1 MIRNIPKSLIE
12 SAKKQIT
19 EAVALKGHI
28 AMAKKASNQ
37 SKLFGKTEAEIISQ
51 HVIPLG
57 EDTTVLPLERD
68 TATPHPDVVDHLDK
82 HGYDVHDYMKGLAIK
97 KGEKKNPISI
107 GKVLARTDAPQ
118 SLKTTY
124 EKDPNRQGI
133 DSNVHVV
140 ISRNPLH
147 VAGMST
153 HQNWESCQTLGG
165 GGKYI
170 DSEGKTRNLD
180 KQDIG
185 DYSEYVKD
193 DIAAGS
199 HIAYLVHKP
208 EDVDKHYKPIARIL
222 LKPYMSKHGHSIL
235 KPMQTYGEEW
245 NGFHSTVSKWADK
258 HFPMKDPE
266 YTIDSSVYPDGP
278 KKTYNFSPE
287 HDEYWKNNQTDSALA
302 MHPSDE
308 VITHYIEDTKKQ
320 KPGMNEEG
328 SNRYYRSHIFSAIA
342 KNPHIKEHH
351 VLELL
356 RHHAT
361 PEHSKGGLYI
371 FPSNKVV
378 EMGMNDP
385 ASHHHVVNN
394 PKLTTE
400 HLETLIHQHSSLFD
414 DEHQE
419 MSVSLNRE
427 KSNLLNGIASH
438 KNLSNEQANHLIGSS
453 RVREYPSAMGHLFK
467 KASDDK
473 VKESLDH
480 LAEDTDSLV
489 YYDNAFSALVK
500 HKPHLLPHMNNLM
513 LLYAYNRLS
522 SRSETAKTVENEM
535 LSRGGPFHR
544 VLSQRS
550 NHASSLNR
558 IADEST
564 DEETKKLAKQR
575 LAGLDK

>member
-12 SAKKQIT
+12 AAQKQLD
-19 EAVALKGHI
+19 EAVALKKHI
-28 AMAKKASNQ
+28 DMANKASKYSMQFN
-37 SKLFGKTEAEIISQ
+37 KTQAEIISQ

-57 EDTTVLPLERD
+57 HDTTVLPLERD
-68 TATPHPDVVDHLDK
+68 TATPHPDVEEHLDR

-118 SLKTTY
+118 SLKTAY

-140 ISRNPLH
+140 ISRNPVH

-170 DSEGKTRNLD
+170 DSDGKTRNLD

-185 DYSEYVKD
+185 GSSEYVKE
-193 DIAAGS
+193 DIASGS

-208 EDVDKHYKPIARIL
+208 EDVDVHYKPIARIL
-222 LKPYMSKHGHSIL
+222 LKPYMSRHGHVIL

-245 NGFHSTVSKWADK
+245 NGFHSTVAKWADK
-258 HFPMKDPE
+258 HFSMKDPE
-266 YTIDSSVYPDGP
+266 YTMDNTVYQDGP
-278 KKTYNFSPE
+278 KKVYNFAPE
-287 HDEYWKNNQTDSALA
+287 HDEYWKKNQTNSSLM

-308 VITHYIEDTKKQ
+308 VITHYIEDTKNQ
-320 KPGMNEEG
+320 KPGITEEG
-328 SNRYYRSHIFSAIA
+328 NNRHRSHIFSEIA

-356 RHHAT
+356 KHPAT
-361 PEHSKGGLYI
+361 PEYSKGGLYA

-385 ASHHHVVNN
+385 ASHYHVVNN

-400 HLETLIHQHSSLFD
+400 NLETLIHQHSSLFN

-419 MSVSLNRE
+419 MSLSLTRD
-427 KSNLLNGIASH
+427 KSILLNGIASH
-438 KNLSNEQANHLIGSS
+438 KSLSNEQANHLIQSS
-453 RVREYPSAMGHLFK
+453 RVREYPSAMEHLFK

-473 VKESLDH
+473 IKESLDH
-480 LAEDTDSLV
+480 LAEDKDSLV
-489 YYDNAFSALVK
+489 YYNNALSTLVK
-500 HKPHLLPHMNNLM
+500 HKPHMLPHMNNLM
-513 LLYAYNRLS
+513 LLHAYNRLS

-544 VLSQRS
+544 LLSQRS

-564 DEETKKLAKQR
+564 DEEIKNLAKKR
-575 LAGLDK
+575 LSGLDK